1 MLNYDIARHC
11 YSLILESESTALR
24 RELFQKALE
33 YARIRAQWMVM
44 SIEQKKEMNQRRTLA
59 HNSFIDAC
67 NIMSRN
73 MAKNDE
79 DNSWRAYLGDDVE
92 IIGDFACYI
101 HYFLAMPDEYHCQK
115 LSTLSY

>member
-1 MLNYDIARHC
+1 MLTYETAKHC
-11 YSLILESESTALR
+11 YGLILESEQTALR

-33 YARIRAQWMVM
+33 YSRIRAQWMVM
-44 SIEQKKEMNQRRTLA
+44 TIDQKKEMDQRRTLA

-73 MAKNDE
+73 MGKNDE
-79 DNSWRAYLGDDVE
+79 DNSWRADLGDDRK

-101 HYFLAMPDEYHCQK
+101 HCFLGIEAR
-115 LSTLSY
+115 

>member
-1 MLNYDIARHC
+1 MLTYETARHC
-11 YSLILESESTALR
+11 YTLILESEQTALR
-24 RELFQKALE
+24 RELINKAIE

-44 SIEQKKEMNQRRTLA
+44 NLEQRKDVDQRRTLA

-79 DNSWRAYLGDDVE
+79 DNSWRAGLGDDRK

-101 HYFLAMPDEYHCQK
+101 HCFLGIEAR
-115 LSTLSY
+115 